1 MDFVQLG
8 EGYASAA
15 EEPSARASLL
25 FEPGWP
31 DVRQGLGLILRGY
44 FVMIAA
50 ILLVAAVFVFLFGL
64 DPADR
69 SKTSWQ
75 VRDIGLFLG
84 LGALAVGSLYSYGCI
99 VVGHW
104 RCLMNA
110 PERHGAKWLMFACIT
125 CVLAGPALNF
135 ASGLSGIQRTPKV
148 QRGLK
153 DMGEVKYTKEGA
165 IMQAASGGINVL
177 GTVFFMLFLRAV
189 ARCFEDAT
197 RAWLANLYLIFVVFV
212 FGLTVLMVFASGG
225 PALPTAH
232 LLELGAAWLACFLGY
247 LFMVANAHIGIS
259 RGLARLTVRPEEE
272 V

>member
-8 EGYASAA
+8 DGYASAF
-15 EEPSARASLL
+15 EESTAQDQLR

-31 DVRQGLGLILRGY
+31 DVRSGLGLILRGY
-44 FVMIAA
+44 FV
-50 ILLVAAVFVFLFGL
+50 LVAAVIVVATVFIILFGI
-64 DPADR
+64 DPAQR

-84 LGALAVGSLYSYGCI
+84 LGAVAVASLYSYGCV

-135 ASGLSGIQRTPKV
+135 ASGVSGIQRAPKV

-153 DMGEVKYTKEGA
+153 DIKEVHYSKEGA
-165 IMQAASGGINVL
+165 IMQAASAGINVL

-197 RAWLANLYLIFVVFV
+197 RAWMANLYLIFIVCV
-212 FGLTVLMVFASGG
+212 FGLTVMMIFASGE

-232 LLELGAAWLACFLGY
+232 LLELGAAWAAAFLGY
-247 LFMVANAHIGIS
+247 LFMVASAHIGITS
-259 RGLARLTVRPEEE
+259 GLKRLTLRPEE
-272 V
+272 